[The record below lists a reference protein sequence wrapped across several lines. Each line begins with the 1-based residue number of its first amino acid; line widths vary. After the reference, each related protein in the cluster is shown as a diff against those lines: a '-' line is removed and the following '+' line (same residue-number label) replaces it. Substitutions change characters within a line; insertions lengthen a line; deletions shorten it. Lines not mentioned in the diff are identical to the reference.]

1 MKKKIKEATQ
11 FLQEKGKIQ
20 PKIGIILGSGLGGL
34 VEEVTSCKVIPY
46 EQIPH
51 FPVST
56 VEGHGGNMII
66 GYLHDIPVIMMQG
79 RFHYYEGYSMQE
91 ITFPVRVMKALGIES
106 LLVTNAAGGI
116 NESFV
121 PGDLM
126 IINDH
131 IQAMGSN
138 PLIGG
143 NDEQLGARF
152 PDMSR
157 VYKESYRTMAKEVA
171 KRLGISIKEGVYIA
185 VTGPSYETPAEIR
198 MFRTLGA
205 DAVGMSTV
213 PEVIVAGHTK
223 LPVLG
228 ISCITNLAA
237 GVSTHTLSH
246 KEVIETTERVKE
258 TFQTLAKE
266 VVVEMVRK
274 GE

>member
-1 MKKKIKEATQ
+1 MKKKIKEATR

-20 PKIGIILGSGLGGL
+20 PKVGIILGSGLGGL
-34 VEEVTSCKVIPY
+34 VEEVTSCQVIPY

-51 FPVST
+51 FPIST
-56 VEGHGGNMII
+56 VEGHGGNMIV

-91 ITFPVRVMKALGIES
+91 VTFPVCVMKALGIES

-126 IINDH
+126 IITDH

-143 NDEQLGARF
+143 NEEQLGVRF
-152 PDMSR
+152 PDMSQ

-213 PEVIVAGHTK
+213 PEVIVAGHAK

-237 GVSTHTLSH
+237 GVSKHTLSH
-246 KEVIETTERVKE
+246 EEVIETTERVKE
-258 TFQTLAKE
+258 TFKTLAKE
-266 VVVEMVRK
+266 AVVEMVRK
-274 GE
+274 G